1 MIYFTG
7 EVSGSSPGWP
17 SCAKEKNKRKTDL
30 TPLCMFQLGSGGY
43 SSIGRAPLLQLGHCD
58 YGLVWGNSLVGFCVK
73 ILNSAVVIG
82 FYYGFLTTFSIGPSY
97 LFLLR
102 GQILGKGSETKIS
115 ATTGFIT
122 GQLMMF
128 ISIYYAPLHLALSR
142 PHTITV
148 LTLPFAHY
156 LGRTPLPY
164 YYIEEMMQYDDRDPE
179 EVKAAIDWE
188 KEETNEEEED
198 ITVYLSDKKENTF
211 NKKLAPL
218 EKSLVTTLFDY
229 RKWNRPLRYIKN
241 DHFERVVRD
250 ENSQFFFQVCQSD
263 GKKRI
268 SFTAKMID
276 NKSIKF
282 SPVDVFE
289 NRIRLSDDNRKTKYL
304 TKIYDPFLNGRVRGE
319 IQKGFSPFIPNETD
333 TTNYIFINKIH
344 EHEQVKIY
352 SKEKKTKTKLLL
364 DAIRTD
370 PTNNTIFNRKLCSEI
385 NEISKEVPRWSYD
398 LVDELEVLM
407 DASPK
412 ESQIRSPKADHIVI
426 FNSKIDSNDN
436 HNSAEPDRNTEFAV
450 VHYSPEPDYFRD
462 LIRGSMLPQRRKTVT
477 YKLF

>member
-1 MIYFTG
+1 MIY
-7 EVSGSSPGWP
+7 S
-17 SCAKEKNKRKTDL
+17 
-30 TPLCMFQLGSGGY
+30 
-43 SSIGRAPLLQLGHCD
+43 
-58 YGLVWGNSLVGFCVK
+58 LVWGNYLVGFCVK

-128 ISIYYAPLHLALSR
+128 ISIYYTPLHLALSR

-148 LTLPFAHY
+148 LTLP
-156 LGRTPLPY
+156 TPLPY
-164 YYIEEMMQYDDRDPE
+164 YYIEEMMRYDDRDLE

-268 SFTAKMID
+268 SFTY
-276 NKSIKF
+276 
-282 SPVDVFE
+282 PPH
-289 NRIRLSDDNRKTKYL
+289 LSTFL
-304 TKIYDPFLNGRVRGE
+304 KIMEKNGSL
-319 IQKGFSPFIPNETD
+319 QK
-333 TTNYIFINKIH
+333 
-344 EHEQVKIY
+344 
-352 SKEKKTKTKLLL
+352 
-364 DAIRTD
+364 R
-370 PTNNTIFNRKLCSEI
+370 
-385 NEISKEVPRWSYD
+385 
-398 LVDELEVLM
+398 
-407 DASPK
+407 
-412 ESQIRSPKADHIVI
+412 
-426 FNSKIDSNDN
+426 
-436 HNSAEPDRNTEFAV
+436 
-450 VHYSPEPDYFRD
+450 
-462 LIRGSMLPQRRKTVT
+462 
-477 YKLF
+477 

>member
-1 MIYFTG
+1 
-7 EVSGSSPGWP
+7 
-17 SCAKEKNKRKTDL
+17 
-30 TPLCMFQLGSGGY
+30 
-43 SSIGRAPLLQLGHCD
+43 
-58 YGLVWGNSLVGFCVK
+58 
-73 ILNSAVVIG
+73 
-82 FYYGFLTTFSIGPSY
+82 
-97 LFLLR
+97 
-102 GQILGKGSETKIS
+102 
-115 ATTGFIT
+115 
-122 GQLMMF
+122 MM
-128 ISIYYAPLHLALSR
+128 R
-142 PHTITV
+142 
-148 LTLPFAHY
+148 
-156 LGRTPLPY
+156 
-164 YYIEEMMQYDDRDPE
+164 YDDRDLE

-250 ENSQFFFQVCQSD
+250 ENSQFFS
-263 GKKRI
+263 R
-268 SFTAKMID
+268 AKMID

-333 TTNYIFINKIH
+333 TTNYILINKIH

-352 SKEKKTKTKLLL
+352 SEEKKTKTKLLL

-412 ESQIRSPKADHIVI
+412 ESQIRSPKAYRIVI
-426 FNSKIDSNDN
+426 FNSKTDSNDN
-436 HNSAEPDRNTEFAV
+436 QNSVEPDRNTEFAV
-450 VHYSPEPDYFRD
+450 VHYSREPDYCRD
-462 LIRGSMLPQRRKTVT
+462 LIRGSMRPQSIETKKIEIERI
-477 YKLF
+477 YFF

>member
-1 MIYFTG
+1 MT
-7 EVSGSSPGWP
+7 
-17 SCAKEKNKRKTDL
+17 
-30 TPLCMFQLGSGGY
+30 Y
-43 SSIGRAPLLQLGHCD
+43 S
-58 YGLVWGNSLVGFCVK
+58 LVWGNSLIGFCVK

-148 LTLPFAHY
+148 LTLPD
-156 LGRTPLPY
+156 L
-164 YYIEEMMQYDDRDPE
+164 E

-250 ENSQFFFQVCQSD
+250 ENSQFFSRYVKVMEKNEYLS
-263 GKKRI
+263 RI
-268 SFTAKMID
+268 HLI
-276 NKSIKF
+276 
-282 SPVDVFE
+282 
-289 NRIRLSDDNRKTKYL
+289 YL
-304 TKIYDPFLNGRVRGE
+304 
-319 IQKGFSPFIPNETD
+319 
-333 TTNYIFINKIH
+333 
-344 EHEQVKIY
+344 
-352 SKEKKTKTKLLL
+352 
-364 DAIRTD
+364 
-370 PTNNTIFNRKLCSEI
+370 
-385 NEISKEVPRWSYD
+385 
-398 LVDELEVLM
+398 
-407 DASPK
+407 
-412 ESQIRSPKADHIVI
+412 
-426 FNSKIDSNDN
+426 
-436 HNSAEPDRNTEFAV
+436 
-450 VHYSPEPDYFRD
+450 
-462 LIRGSMLPQRRKTVT
+462 
-477 YKLF
+477 LF